1 MCLRQG
7 LLQKWF
13 AGIIIMQVQPILAQL
28 KQLMLSQAQPIAMT
42 LSFVGIIYISVLNL
56 KKKSIISAKAFLAIE
71 MQLN

>member
-7 LLQKWF
+7 LLQKSF
-13 AGIIIMQVQPILAQL
+13 AGIIMQVQPILAQL

>member
-13 AGIIIMQVQPILAQL
+13 AGIIMQVQPILTQL

-42 LSFVGIIYISVLNL
+42 LSFVGIIYIGVLNF
-56 KKKSIISAKAFLAIE
+56 KKSIISAKAFLAIE